1 MTQEDI
7 KDMMLYGERINV
19 EYKEAFNELPKSFW
33 ETYSS
38 FANTI
43 GGQIVLGIK
52 EHRTK
57 STLQE
62 RFEIQGVNNAA
73 KILKTLWDTVNS
85 DKVNRNILLDENVE
99 TIDYDGKQLI
109 VVTIPMANYTER
121 PIYINRN
128 ILGGAYK
135 RNYEGDYHCTDDEV
149 RAMLRDANENGNDGA
164 LVDNYTMDDIDLPTL
179 HAYRNRFEVRNVDHV
194 FNQLDD
200 KEFLKNMGGYT
211 IDRNTKR
218 EGLTVAGLLM
228 FGKGLPVR
236 ERFDNL
242 RMDYIDQTN
251 LVGESRWSDRLT
263 YDGTWENNLFN
274 FFTRVIPKLAADLK
288 RPFKL
293 EGMERVDDTPV
304 HKAVREGLTNMI
316 IHADLFI
323 TGVLKVVKKDNG
335 MLFSNPGSLKL
346 PIEDIKRG
354 GNSKARNPRI
364 QNMLRMVGFGDNI
377 GSGYPTILK
386 AWSEQNWR
394 CPTLLDRSELR
405 QVDLTLPMISLLP
418 EQTLLEMQQAIGKDE
433 YARLSANE
441 QLTLAYVWNG
451 DEISNT
457 ILQQLLS
464 LNSIEAG
471 RLLHNLVDKGLLT
484 QDSKGRWTTYKV
496 CREKDKGEERKDKGE
511 ERKEKG
517 EERKDKSEE
526 RKDKSE
532 ERSDKRNLLNLS
544 PIETQVLRL
553 IQQDKKVTYESIG
566 KELTI
571 GQTKV
576 YKVLGHLKELNVIE
590 RIGGRTYGHWHI
602 LLADIS
608 SENEILQTDKQR

>member
-1 MTQEDI
+1 MTQEEI

-33 ETYSS
+33 ENYSS

-85 DKVNRNILLDENVE
+85 DKVSRNILLDENVE

-274 FFTRVIPKLAADLK
+274 FFTRVIPKLTADLK

-316 IHADLFI
+316 IHADLLI
-323 TGVLKVVKKDNG
+323 TGVLKVVKKNNG

-418 EQTLLEMQQAIGKDE
+418 EQTLLEMQQAIGKNE

-511 ERKEKG
+511 ERK
-517 EERKDKSEE
+517 DKSEE

-532 ERSDKRNLLNLS
+532 ERKDKRNLLNLS

-590 RIGGRTYGHWHI
+590 RIGGRTHGHWHI

>member
-1 MTQEDI
+1 M
-7 KDMMLYGERINV
+7 
-19 EYKEAFNELPKSFW
+19 
-33 ETYSS
+33 
-38 FANTI
+38 
-43 GGQIVLGIK
+43 
-52 EHRTK
+52 
-57 STLQE
+57 
-62 RFEIQGVNNAA
+62 
-73 KILKTLWDTVNS
+73 
-85 DKVNRNILLDENVE
+85 
-99 TIDYDGKQLI
+99 
-109 VVTIPMANYTER
+109 
-121 PIYINRN
+121 
-128 ILGGAYK
+128 
-135 RNYEGDYHCTDDEV
+135 
-149 RAMLRDANENGNDGA
+149 
-164 LVDNYTMDDIDLPTL
+164 
-179 HAYRNRFEVRNVDHV
+179 
-194 FNQLDD
+194 
-200 KEFLKNMGGYT
+200 
-211 IDRNTKR
+211 
-218 EGLTVAGLLM
+218 
-228 FGKGLPVR
+228 
-236 ERFDNL
+236 
-242 RMDYIDQTN
+242 
-251 LVGESRWSDRLT
+251 T

-274 FFTRVIPKLAADLK
+274 FFTRVIPKLTADLK

-316 IHADLFI
+316 IHADLLI
-323 TGVLKVVKKDNG
+323 TGVLKVVKMNNG

-471 RLLHNLVDKGLLT
+471 RLLHNLVDKDLLT

-496 CREKDKGEERKDKGE
+496 CREKEKSEERNY
-511 ERKEKG
+511 
-517 EERKDKSEE
+517 KSEE
-526 RKDKSE
+526 RKEKSE

-590 RIGGRTYGHWHI
+590 RIGGRTHGHWHI

>member
-293 EGMERVDDTPV
+293 EGMERVDD
-304 HKAVREGLTNMI
+304 
-316 IHADLFI
+316 
-323 TGVLKVVKKDNG
+323 
-335 MLFSNPGSLKL
+335 NPYIKLCARDL
-346 PIEDIKRG
+346 PI
-354 GNSKARNPRI
+354 
-364 QNMLRMVGFGDNI
+364 
-377 GSGYPTILK
+377 
-386 AWSEQNWR
+386 
-394 CPTLLDRSELR
+394 
-405 QVDLTLPMISLLP
+405 
-418 EQTLLEMQQAIGKDE
+418 
-433 YARLSANE
+433 
-441 QLTLAYVWNG
+441 
-451 DEISNT
+451 
-457 ILQQLLS
+457 
-464 LNSIEAG
+464 
-471 RLLHNLVDKGLLT
+471 
-484 QDSKGRWTTYKV
+484 
-496 CREKDKGEERKDKGE
+496 
-511 ERKEKG
+511 
-517 EERKDKSEE
+517 
-526 RKDKSE
+526 
-532 ERSDKRNLLNLS
+532 
-544 PIETQVLRL
+544 
-553 IQQDKKVTYESIG
+553 
-566 KELTI
+566 
-571 GQTKV
+571 
-576 YKVLGHLKELNVIE
+576 
-590 RIGGRTYGHWHI
+590 
-602 LLADIS
+602 
-608 SENEILQTDKQR
+608 

>member
-1 MTQEDI
+1 MTQEEI

-57 STLQE
+57 LTLQE

-164 LVDNYTMDDIDLPTL
+164 LVDNYTMDDIDLSTL

-274 FFTRVIPKLAADLK
+274 FFTRVIPKLTADLK

-316 IHADLFI
+316 IHADLLI
-323 TGVLKVVKKDNG
+323 TGVLKVVKKNNG

-418 EQTLLEMQQAIGKDE
+418 EQTLLEMQQAIGKNE

-484 QDSKGRWTTYKV
+484 QDSKGRWTTYKDV
-496 CREKDKGEERKDKGE
+496 GKKKKTRKEAIKA
-511 ERKEKG
+511 RKEKIKA
-517 EERKDKSEE
+517 RKEAIKA
-526 RKDKSE
+526 RKEAIKGIYSTF
-532 ERSDKRNLLNLS
+532 LL
-544 PIETQVLRL
+544 
-553 IQQDKKVTYESIG
+553 
-566 KELTI
+566 
-571 GQTKV
+571 
-576 YKVLGHLKELNVIE
+576 LKH
-590 RIGGRTYGHWHI
+590 RF
-602 LLADIS
+602 
-608 SENEILQTDKQR
+608 

>member
-1 MTQEDI
+1 
-7 KDMMLYGERINV
+7 MMLYGERINV

-57 STLQE
+57 LTMQE
-62 RFEIQGVNNAA
+62 RFEIQGVNNAD

-85 DKVNRNILLDENVE
+85 DKVSRNILLDENVE

-121 PIYINRN
+121 PIYINQN
-128 ILGGAYK
+128 ILRGAYK
-135 RNYEGDYHCTDDEV
+135 RNYEGGYHCTDDEV

-164 LVDNYTMDDIDLPTL
+164 LVDNYTMDDVDLPTL

-274 FFTRVIPKLAADLK
+274 FFTRVIPKLTADLK

-316 IHADLFI
+316 IHADLLI
-323 TGVLKVVKKDNG
+323 TGVLKVAKKDNG

-418 EQTLLEMQQAIGKDE
+418 EQTLLEMQQAIGKNE

-496 CREKDKGEERKDKGE
+496 CREKDKSEERSDNS
-511 ERKEKG
+511 

-526 RKDKSE
+526 RSDNSEGRKDKSE

-590 RIGGRTYGHWHI
+590 RIGGRTHGHWHI

>member
-1 MTQEDI
+1 MTQEEI

-57 STLQE
+57 LTLQE
-62 RFEIQGVNNAA
+62 RFEIQGVNNAD

-85 DKVNRNILLDENVE
+85 DKVSRNILLDENVE

-274 FFTRVIPKLAADLK
+274 FFTRVIPKLTADLK

-316 IHADLFI
+316 IHADLLI
-323 TGVLKVVKKDNG
+323 TGVLKVVKKNNG

-418 EQTLLEMQQAIGKDE
+418 EQTLLEMQQAIGKNE

-457 ILQQLLS
+457 IL
-464 LNSIEAG
+464 
-471 RLLHNLVDKGLLT
+471 
-484 QDSKGRWTTYKV
+484 
-496 CREKDKGEERKDKGE
+496 
-511 ERKEKG
+511 
-517 EERKDKSEE
+517 
-526 RKDKSE
+526 
-532 ERSDKRNLLNLS
+532 
-544 PIETQVLRL
+544 
-553 IQQDKKVTYESIG
+553 
-566 KELTI
+566 
-571 GQTKV
+571 
-576 YKVLGHLKELNVIE
+576 
-590 RIGGRTYGHWHI
+590 
-602 LLADIS
+602 
-608 SENEILQTDKQR
+608 

>member
-1 MTQEDI
+1 MTQEEI

-57 STLQE
+57 MTMQE
-62 RFEIQGVNNAA
+62 RFEIQGVNNAD

-85 DKVNRNILLDENVE
+85 DKVSRNILLDENVE

-121 PIYINRN
+121 PIYINQN
-128 ILGGAYK
+128 ILRGAYK

-251 LVGESRWSDRLT
+251 LVGESRWS
-263 YDGTWENNLFN
+263 
-274 FFTRVIPKLAADLK
+274 
-288 RPFKL
+288 
-293 EGMERVDDTPV
+293 
-304 HKAVREGLTNMI
+304 
-316 IHADLFI
+316 
-323 TGVLKVVKKDNG
+323 
-335 MLFSNPGSLKL
+335 
-346 PIEDIKRG
+346 
-354 GNSKARNPRI
+354 
-364 QNMLRMVGFGDNI
+364 
-377 GSGYPTILK
+377 
-386 AWSEQNWR
+386 EQNWR

-418 EQTLLEMQQAIGKDE
+418 EQTLLEMQQAIGKNE

-511 ERKEKG
+511 ERK
-517 EERKDKSEE
+517 DKSEE

-532 ERSDKRNLLNLS
+532 ERKDKRNLLNLS

-590 RIGGRTYGHWHI
+590 RIGGRTHGHWHI